1 MMVSLLQLPGLFGEN
16 PTFYFLLFYLPFL
29 LFLLY
34 GQKIQTWM
42 ILNDVARSL
51 NKLKVMREK
60 ARKEA
65 IEYIS
70 ETLKPPQ
77 DPTERVDQFLEY
89 FTIMPVDLDPSGVV
103 KKIEH
108 ILTTRDERIRS
119 EVRSLA
125 SKGGSVETSAA
136 ENILEAATAL
146 NLIYKVVRHYY
157 LLGKRTT
164 SLYVLIQLQ
173 MIMPIILQEAD
184 ALIGAIDAFKKAQP
198 IGDGIGAMAVAKLM
212 LDKEKRSIALNTVLA
227 ESEYKN
233 RHLYL
238 VKAEGPGGNV
248 GQPGTAVEKIINEMG
263 VKIDAI
269 VMIDAALKLEGEK
282 TGDIAEG
289 IGAAIGGIGVDRFKI
304 EEVALKY
311 KVPLYAVVIK
321 QSIIEAISVMKKE
334 IAEAV
339 DKVLSIVYRLIE
351 EKTKEGQR
359 VLIVGVGNT
368 IGIGQ

>member
-146 NLIYKVVRHYY
+146 NLIYKVVRHY
-157 LLGKRTT
+157 
-164 SLYVLIQLQ
+164 
-173 MIMPIILQEAD
+173 
-184 ALIGAIDAFKKAQP
+184 
-198 IGDGIGAMAVAKLM
+198 
-212 LDKEKRSIALNTVLA
+212 
-227 ESEYKN
+227 
-233 RHLYL
+233 
-238 VKAEGPGGNV
+238 
-248 GQPGTAVEKIINEMG
+248 
-263 VKIDAI
+263 
-269 VMIDAALKLEGEK
+269 
-282 TGDIAEG
+282 
-289 IGAAIGGIGVDRFKI
+289 
-304 EEVALKY
+304 
-311 KVPLYAVVIK
+311 
-321 QSIIEAISVMKKE
+321 
-334 IAEAV
+334 
-339 DKVLSIVYRLIE
+339 
-351 EKTKEGQR
+351 
-359 VLIVGVGNT
+359 
-368 IGIGQ
+368 